1 MSNDS
6 SKMKFTIAAYGIKKN
21 YKLGA
26 TVIEVLRG
34 VDLEIEEGLWCA
46 LLGSSGSGKTTLL
59 NIIAGIEKPDCG
71 SLLIE
76 GQNTANRTKNE
87 LNSFRRKY
95 IGIIFQ
101 AYYLIPELNTIEN
114 VMLPAIING
123 TQKEK
128 AKKMAEELLVLVGL
142 KDRLKH
148 NPLELSGGE
157 QQRAAIARALI
168 NKPSLLLADEP
179 TGNLD
184 SKTGEQI
191 IETISSL
198 RREGFIRNILMVTHN
213 SEIASIADKII
224 ALKDGKVIS

>member
-1 MSNDS
+1 MNDS
-6 SKMKFTIAAYGIKKN
+6 SKNNFAISAYGIKKN
-21 YKLGA
+21 YKLG
-26 TVIEVLRG
+26 TTIIEVLRG
-34 VDLEIEEGLWCA
+34 IDLEIEKGLWCA

-59 NIIAGIEKPDCG
+59 NIIAGIEKPDSG
-71 SLLIE
+71 ELLID
-76 GQNTANRTKNE
+76 GQNTVNRTKRE
-87 LNSFRRKY
+87 LNEFRRRH

-101 AYYLIPELNTIEN
+101 AYYLIPELNTTEN

-123 TQKEK
+123 IKKKE
-128 AKKMAEELLVLVGL
+128 ARKMAEELLELVGL
-142 KDRLKH
+142 KNRLKH

-191 IETISSL
+191 IATISSL
-198 RREGFIRNILMVTHN
+198 RREGIIRNILMVTHN
-213 SEIASIADKII
+213 PELASMADKII
-224 ALKDGKVIS
+224 SLKDGKIVN

>member
-1 MSNDS
+1 MNDS
-6 SKMKFTIAAYGIKKN
+6 SKNNFAISAYGIKKN
-21 YKLGA
+21 YKLG
-26 TVIEVLRG
+26 TTIIEVLRG
-34 VDLEIEEGLWCA
+34 IDLEIEKGLWCA

-59 NIIAGIEKPDCG
+59 NIIAGIEEPDSG
-71 SLLIE
+71 ELLID
-76 GQNTANRTKNE
+76 GQNTVNRTKRE
-87 LNSFRRKY
+87 LNEFRRRH

-101 AYYLIPELNTIEN
+101 AYYLIPELNTTEN

-123 TQKEK
+123 IKKKE
-128 AKKMAEELLVLVGL
+128 ARKMAEELLELVGL
-142 KDRLKH
+142 KNRLKH

-191 IETISSL
+191 IATISSL
-198 RREGFIRNILMVTHN
+198 RREGIIRNILMVTHN
-213 SEIASIADKII
+213 PELASMADKII
-224 ALKDGKVIS
+224 SLKDGKIVN